1 MSYDDSYGGLSQP
14 WPARVAIRWGH
25 WGAQI
30 LVASIVGAIVL
41 VLRPPPP
48 GNPLA
53 LEGPIA
59 LCFFVLASWGF
70 MRQHDRRLCEP
81 CMATLPLNASEMAVN
96 YRRRLAVAHLGANLP
111 ITVAYLAVLI
121 GSSPVLL
128 DTTLLPHAL
137 AGYVWAAIQST
148 MIYLVLSY
156 TTHRRLQPWCPQCS
170 GGDGGREDVD
180 APDPV
185 PTGSHT
191 A

>member
-1 MSYDDSYGGLSQP
+1 MTYYEMSEP
-14 WPARVAIRWGH
+14 WPARVASRWGH

-30 LVASIVGAIVL
+30 LVASILATIAL

-59 LCFFVLASWGF
+59 LFFFVLASWGF
-70 MRQHDRRLCEP
+70 MRQHDRRLCEL
-81 CMATLPLNASEMAVN
+81 CMSTLPLNASEMAVR
-96 YRRRLAVAHLGANLP
+96 YRRRLAVAHLGADLR
-111 ITVAYLAVLI
+111 ITIAYLVVLI
-121 GSSPVLL
+121 GASPVLL
-128 DTTLLPHAL
+128 NTKLLPHPMAE
-137 AGYVWAAIQST
+137 YVWAAIQST

-156 TTHRRLQPWCPQCS
+156 TTHRRLQPWCPECS

-180 APDPV
+180 APEPV
-185 PTGSHT
+185 PTGSYS